1 METLAVVAL
10 AVVAALHLGFL
21 YLEMFLWQK
30 PAGMRISRLDPA
42 DAKTTATLAANQGLY
57 NGFIAAGLIL
67 GILASDPVP
76 IRVFFLVCVI
86 VAGLYGAITA
96 GRTILW
102 VQAVPGVIGLAL
114 VLAAGQPSGL

>member
-1 METLAVVAL
+1 
-10 AVVAALHLGFL
+10 
-21 YLEMFLWQK
+21 MFLWQK

-42 DAKTTATLAANQGLY
+42 DARTTATLAANQGLY

-67 GILASDPVP
+67 GIFAADPVP

-86 VAGLYGAITA
+86 VAGIYGAITV

-102 VQAVPGVIGLAL
+102 VQALPGAVALLL
-114 VLAAGQPSGL
+114 VLAADACMWSCPSGA